1 MNPKEIGRKAGR
13 IFEYHLPDHW
23 IFRSQE
29 DQEDYGIDG
38 EVELADSSDHATGFI
53 FKAQIK
59 GQKNVAIINNGTV
72 VSFSLSVERLK
83 YYMRQIEIPVVLAIV
98 DITSEIVF
106 WKSLQDDDLLRSTL
120 QKALDTSKNTVSIH
134 LSASNTLPERPNE
147 LLESV
152 EKNMNWLRVGALSR
166 MTSPIDSL
174 INKSS
179 TDILSEMLEKTKLL
193 NLHIYN
199 EKFERL
205 YVTGKFDELFS
216 VAKDVINSPTEK
228 VETRFVSG
236 LYIERVYL
244 QKVNHES
251 DEFKELSLNLFIYLI
266 KIVREGKAPEH
277 IRLYTI
283 LLTRSLMLKMSVDTD
298 FHYYLSARMSGNDYF
313 TKWAVDYSRSQ
324 VIMRA
329 AKDVQKTIHLVNRII
344 TSNNRCVLLEALPR
358 VVPGLSVFAYRLNMD
373 GLNEQADYIYSWM
386 KFCIDLALDVSKQ
399 VEQENFIEEIIVL
412 NAYFKIKTEDA
423 SKYLDE
429 SFELAKMI
437 KSESIRNSTIDRI
450 AKFRDNL
457 SQDNSDLSPSEEVEF
472 YRDRAKALGMNVDDP
487 EDEMGRIINQGL
499 KDYNP
504 ERVIKDC
511 KHLLVFPSS
520 AQGLPA
526 RMVGLATAAMKWIY
540 CLKKGHKA
548 CGWSLD
554 DIYISPIEHHGF
566 KSQYCDGCSSNEPRE
581 SDWKWSSRWQNDE
594 LKKHKEIIVKSAANK
609 LIQRDF

>member
-1 MNPKEIGRKAGR
+1 MNAKEIGRKAGR

-59 GQKNVAIINNGTV
+59 GQKNVKLINNGKV

-83 YYMRQIEIPVVLAIV
+83 YYMRQVEVPVILAVV
-98 DITSEIVF
+98 DITSKKVY
-106 WKSLQDDDLLRSTL
+106 WKSLQDDDLLRSAL
-120 QKALDTSKNTVSIH
+120 QKALDKSQNTVSIH
-134 LSASNTLPERPNE
+134 ISASNTLPERPNE
-147 LLESV
+147 LLKEV
-152 EKNMNWLRVGALSR
+152 EKNMNWLRVSALTR
-166 MTSPIDSL
+166 MTSPIDSI

-179 TDILSEMLEKTKLL
+179 TDILSEMLEKAKLL
-193 NLHIYN
+193 NFHIYN

-205 YVTGKFDELFS
+205 YVKGEFDRLFT

-228 VETRFVSG
+228 AETRFVSG

-244 QKVNHES
+244 QKFNHKS
-251 DEFKELSLNLFIYLI
+251 DEFQKLSFTLFVYLI
-266 KIVREGKAPEH
+266 QIVREGKAPEH
-277 IRLYTI
+277 IRLYVI
-283 LLTRSLMLKMSVDTD
+283 LLIRSLMLKMSVDAD
-298 FHYYLSARMSGNDYF
+298 FHYYLSAKMSVDDDL
-313 TKWAVDYSRSQ
+313 TRWVVDYSRSQ

-344 TSNNRCVLLEALPR
+344 TSNNKYVLLEALPR
-358 VVPGLSVFAYRLNMD
+358 VVPRLSVFAHMINMD
-373 GLNEQADYIYSWM
+373 GMNEQADYIYSWM
-386 KFCIDLALDVSKQ
+386 KFCIDLALNLSKQ
-399 VEQENFIEEIIVL
+399 VEQENFLAEIIVL
-412 NAYFKIKTEDA
+412 NASFKINTEDA
-423 SKYLDE
+423 SKYFDE
-429 SFELAKMI
+429 SFELAKKI
-437 KSESIRNSTIDRI
+437 KSEPIRSSVIDAI

-457 SQDNSDLSPSEEVEF
+457 SPEKYDLSASEEIEF

-511 KHLLVFPSS
+511 KHMLVFPSR

-526 RMVGLATAAMKWIY
+526 RMVGLPTAAMKWIY
-540 CLKKGHKA
+540 CLKKGHA
-548 CGWSLD
+548 LGGWSLD
-554 DIYISPIEHHGF
+554 DIYISPIEDHGF
-566 KSQYCDGCSSNEPRE
+566 KSQYCDGCSSKEPRE
-581 SDWKWSSRWQNDE
+581 DTWKWSSQWQNDE
-594 LKKHKEIIVKSAANK
+594 LKKYEEIITKIDS
-609 LIQRDF
+609 L

>member
-1 MNPKEIGRKAGR
+1 MNAKEIGRKAGR

-59 GQKNVAIINNGTV
+59 GQKNVKTINNGSV
-72 VSFSLSVERLK
+72 VSFSLSIERLR
-83 YYMRQIEIPVVLAIV
+83 YYMRQVEIPVILVVV
-98 DITSEIVF
+98 DITTKKVF
-106 WKSLQDDDLLRSTL
+106 WKSLQDDELLRSTL
-120 QKALDTSKNTVSIH
+120 QQALEKFQSNISIH
-134 LSASNTLPERPNE
+134 ISVSDTLPEKPTE

-152 EKNMNWLRVGALSR
+152 ENNMNWLRVSALSR

-179 TDILSEMLEKTKLL
+179 ADILSEMLEKTKLL
-193 NLHIYN
+193 NFHIYN
-199 EKFERL
+199 ENFERL
-205 YVTGKFDELFS
+205 YVKGEFDELFS

-228 VETRFVSG
+228 AETRFVSG

-244 QKVNHES
+244 QKVNHKS
-251 DEFKELSLNLFIYLI
+251 DEFQKLSFNLFVYLI
-266 KIVREGKAPEH
+266 QIVREGKAPEH
-277 IRLYTI
+277 IRLYAI
-283 LLTRSLMLKMSVDTD
+283 LLIRSLMLKISVDTD
-298 FHYYLSARMSGNDYF
+298 FHYYLSAKMSENDF
-313 TKWAVDYSRSQ
+313 LTKWAVDYARSL

-329 AKDVQKTIHLVNRII
+329 AKEVQKTIHLVNRII
-344 TSNNRCVLLEALPR
+344 TSNNKFVLLEALPR
-358 VVPGLSVFAYRLNMD
+358 VVPRLSVFAHRLNMD

-386 KFCIDLALDVSKQ
+386 KFCIDLALDLSKH
-399 VEQENFIEEIIVL
+399 VGHENFLAEIIVL
-412 NAYFKIKTEDA
+412 NASFKINTEDA

-429 SFELAKMI
+429 SFELAKTI
-437 KSESIRNSTIDRI
+437 KSESIRNSAIDTI

-457 SQDNSDLSPSEEVEF
+457 AQENSDLSPSEEIEF

-487 EDEMGRIINQGL
+487 EDQMGRIINQGL

-526 RMVGLATAAMKWIY
+526 RMVGLTTAAMKWIY
-540 CLKKGHKA
+540 CLKKGHVVG
-548 CGWSLD
+548 GWSLD
-554 DIYISPIEHHGF
+554 DIYISPIEHLGF
-566 KSQYCDGCSSNEPRE
+566 KSKYCDGCSSNEPRE
-581 SDWKWSSRWQNDE
+581 GDWKWSSRWQNDE
-594 LKKHKEIIVKSAANK
+594 VEKHKDIIIKIDS
-609 LIQRDF
+609 L